1 MTTLKTV
8 LRRPFV
14 IGLGLVAVALVLT
27 LGLPTDSAAIPC
39 GYQITYY
46 SSSSYTTV
54 VGVYGH
60 YPQSCGCGDF
70 QWGTATAWGRG
81 KYITFCDEPY

>member
-1 MTTLKTV
+1 MKMLKTLV
-8 LRRPFV
+8 RRPVV
-14 IGLGLVAVALVLT
+14 IGLGLVVVALALT
-27 LGLPTDSAAIPC
+27 LSLPTDSTAIPC

-60 YPQSCGCGDF
+60 YPTSCGCGDF
-70 QWGTATAWGRG
+70 RWGSTSGYARG
-81 KYITFCDEPY
+81 MYISFCDEV